1 MRESTLHTDSITASD
16 ATQSTVIRS
25 PRRATSRRMTLNM
38 GPQHPSTHGVLRIV
52 LELDGE
58 TILKAVPDIGFL
70 HTGIEKECEVK
81 TWQQVVTLTDRV
93 DYLSNLS
100 NNLVYALAVEKLIGD
115 IEIPPK
121 AQWMR
126 VMLAEFQR
134 LNSHLVWLG
143 THALDIGA
151 MTVFFYCFREREDIL
166 RIFEM
171 FSGQRM
177 MTSYIRIGGLALE
190 PPRGWQQVVGK
201 FINGF
206 PSKVDEYEDLLNSN
220 PIWKRRTQGVG
231 FVPLE
236 DLLDLGVTGPM
247 IRAAGMKWDVR
258 KRRAVFELRSVRFR
272 DPASHTENDVY
283 ARYRVRLEEMRQSA
297 RIIKQ
302 ALEGMPEGAWQAD
315 APKIVLPERE
325 KMKTQMEAL
334 IYHFKIVTEGFRV
347 PAGEAYQAVES
358 PRGEIGYYVVSNGT
372 SKPYRVFMRTPS
384 FGNLQALPALLEGR
398 LLADSIA
405 VARQHGLRFGRRG
418 SLMTF
423 SPELEARF
431 AKLLESYPPGRTRS
445 AVVPMLLYAQDE
457 VGPHFER
464 ADRRSSAALPGDA
477 AAGGRSG
484 GLLFDAPSQ
493 AAGQVSRA
501 GLHQYQLPAARRRR
515 TVRARFEDA
524 RHRPQ
529 GSDAGRAVFAR
540 RSGVHGRVLLG
551 AGHSDQ
557 LRLPSSCDA
566 GEETGS
572 KA

>member
-1 MRESTLHTDSITASD
+1 MRETTIHTDTISAE
-16 ATQSTVIRS
+16 AAEQTVS
-25 PRRATSRRMTLNM
+25 QPEGTFKRMTLNM
-38 GPQHPSTHGVLRIV
+38 GPQHPSTHGVLRVV

-58 TILKAVPDIGFL
+58 VILRAIPDIGFL

-81 TWQQVVTLTDRV
+81 TWQQAVTLTDRV
-93 DYLSNLS
+93 DYLANLS

-126 VMLAEFQR
+126 VMLAELSR

-151 MTVFFYCFREREDIL
+151 MSVFFYCFREREDIL

-190 PPRGWQQVVGK
+190 PPRGWQDRVGK
-201 FINGF
+201 FITAF
-206 PSKVDEYEDLLNSN
+206 PSKVDEYEALLDAN
-220 PIWKRRTQGVG
+220 PIWTRRTQGVG
-231 FVPLE
+231 IAPLE

-247 IRAAGMKWDVR
+247 IRAAGIKWDIR
-258 KRRAVFELRSVRFR
+258 KSEPYSSYDKFDFDIPTR
-272 DPASHTENDVY
+272 TENDVY
-283 ARYRVRLEEMRQSA
+283 ARYRVRLTEMRQSA

-325 KMKTQMEAL
+325 KMKTQMESL

-358 PRGEIGYYVVSNGT
+358 PRGEIAYYVVSNGT

-405 VARQHGLRFGRRG
+405 ALG
-418 SLMTF
+418 SMDFVLGDT
-423 SPELEARF
+423 
-431 AKLLESYPPGRTRS
+431 
-445 AVVPMLLYAQDE
+445 
-457 VGPHFER
+457 
-464 ADRRSSAALPGDA
+464 DR
-477 AAGGRSG
+477 
-484 GLLFDAPSQ
+484 
-493 AAGQVSRA
+493 
-501 GLHQYQLPAARRRR
+501 
-515 TVRARFEDA
+515 
-524 RHRPQ
+524 
-529 GSDAGRAVFAR
+529 
-540 RSGVHGRVLLG
+540 
-551 AGHSDQ
+551 
-557 LRLPSSCDA
+557 
-566 GEETGS
+566 
-572 KA
+572 